1 MLKVLTKK
9 INNTDEYSITRYSI
23 SGIILKTIIFLIL
36 YIICAYLGMYNFREI
51 SLSKIIKFIIGSL
64 PFFMFLYLEAILG
77 SSKEVLCIKENNLI
91 LKKYILFFCYYSKV
105 IKLEDI
111 RKIYYEKE
119 PCKNYPFFFVS
130 TDLLKNI
137 KFRVKENEFED
148 KIYAFGYK
156 LSEHE
161 SAEIIE
167 EIIEHIKV
175 ENVGKENLSE
185 KYNFPLDERYSYIL
199 NKILDDEKLFISEKD
214 NNFVINGDSEAIKK
228 LEIFKDMNFEE
239 IDFYVFYVNYLSK
252 KEYENKKVLV
262 GYNGIDGK
270 EVTMSKL
277 KEDINEIRDSR
288 SIYGKEVE
296 K

>member
-64 PFFMFLYLEAILG
+64 PFFMFLYLEAISG

-91 LKKYILFFCYYSKV
+91 LKKYILFFCYYSKILKV
-105 IKLEDI
+105 EDI
-111 RKIYYEKE
+111 RKIYYEKVVFKGF
-119 PCKNYPFFFVS
+119 PILFFP

-175 ENVGKENLSE
+175 ENVEKENLSE

-288 SIYGKEVE
+288 SIYGREVE

>member
-1 MLKVLTKK
+1 MKVVTNK
-9 INNTDEYSITRYSI
+9 IKNTDEYSITRYSI

-36 YIICAYLGMYNFREI
+36 YIIYTYLGIYNFGEI
-51 SLSKIIKFIIGSL
+51 LSRKIIIKHFTRSL
-64 PFFMFLYLEAILG
+64 PFFIFLYSEVILT
-77 SSKEVLCIKENNLI
+77 SSKELLLIKENNLI

-111 RKIYYEKE
+111 RKIYYEKVVFKGF
-119 PCKNYPFFFVS
+119 PILFFP

-161 SAEIIE
+161 STEIIE
-167 EIIEHIKV
+167 EIEEHIKV
-175 ENVGKENLSE
+175 KSVEKENLGE
-185 KYNFPLDERYSYIL
+185 KYNSPLDERHNYIL
-199 NKILDDEKLFISEKD
+199 NKILDEEKLFISEKD
-214 NNFVINGDSEAIKK
+214 NNFIINGDSEAIKD

-239 IDFYVFYVNYLSK
+239 IDFYIFYVNYLSK

-270 EVTMSKL
+270 EVTMSKF

-288 SIYGKEVE
+288 NIFKN
-296 K
+296 

>member
-9 INNTDEYSITRYSI
+9 INNTDEYSIIRYSI
-23 SGIILKTIIFLIL
+23 FGIILKTINFLIL
-36 YIICAYLGMYNFREI
+36 YSIYIYLGMYNFREI
-51 SLSKIIKFIIGSL
+51 SLNKIIKFIIGSL
-64 PFFMFLYLEAILG
+64 PFFMFLYLEAISG

-111 RKIYYEKE
+111 RKIYCEKN
-119 PCKNYPFFFVS
+119 KNYLFFS

-161 SAEIIE
+161 IAEITNEIE
-167 EIIEHIKV
+167 EHIKV
-175 ENVGKENLSE
+175 ENVEKENLSE
-185 KYNFPLDERYSYIL
+185 KYNYSLDERYSYIL
-199 NKILDDEKLFISEKD
+199 NKILDEEKLFISKKD
-214 NNFVINGDSEAIKK
+214 NNFVINGDSKAIKD
-228 LEIFKDMNFEE
+228 LEISKDMNFEE

-270 EVTMSKL
+270 EVTMSKF
-277 KEDINEIRDSR
+277 KEDINQIRDSR
-288 SIYGKEVE
+288 SIYGREVE